1 MPMTLVGVAIFVIFL
16 TPGFVYLVRT
26 ETRLP
31 ERRYSPLRETVTI
44 VSVSLA
50 VNGIILGLFAI
61 LRYLLPTITPDAG
74 EIVRE
79 PGIYFQS
86 NYAEVTLWSAGLLLA
101 AACLAAVV
109 AVPPEWSSRGASKIK
124 FWPGPAIATFIATRR
139 LQGPIEQLS
148 GWGFAFTKRPHHR
161 VYVGLDLKDG
171 TYLYGPLFA
180 FSTDLEENDARSIQ
194 IGRPVKIRP
203 PGDDITATE
212 DWDVDRVIVSA
223 SQIKTISVRYVSS
236 KPEDDDGRDN
246 TPPGL
251 PVCECDQCRL
261 NRLVP
266 REQREG
272 LLPLGGISGHDQ
284 SGNDG
289 CECDGCLDLIHA
301 EKCRCPACDW
311 YYTERGW
318 ERD

>member
-1 MPMTLVGVAIFVIFL
+1 MPTTLVGLAIFVTFL

-31 ERRYSPLRETVTI
+31 ERRYSLLRETVTI

-50 VNGIILGLFAI
+50 VNGVILGLFAI

-74 EIVRE
+74 AIVRE
-79 PGIYFQS
+79 SSTYFQS
-86 NYAEVTLWSAGLLLA
+86 NYAEVTLWSAVLLLA
-101 AACLAAVV
+101 ATCLAAVI
-109 AVPPEWSSRGASKIK
+109 AVPPAWSSKCASKIR
-124 FWPGPAIATFIATRR
+124 FWPGPTIATFIATRQ

-203 PGDDITATE
+203 PGDNITAAE

-223 SQIKTISVRYVSS
+223 SQLKTISVRYVPS
-236 KPEDDDGRDN
+236 KPEDGDSRDN
-246 TPPGL
+246 TL
-251 PVCECDQCRL
+251 PAPAVCECDQCQL
-261 NRLVP
+261 NRHVP

-272 LLPLGGISGHDQ
+272 LFPLGRIPGHDQ

-289 CECDGCLDLIHA
+289 CECDACLDLIHA
-301 EKCRCPACDW
+301 DKCRCPACDW

>member
-1 MPMTLVGVAIFVIFL
+1 MPTTLVGLAIFVIFL
-16 TPGFVYLVRT
+16 SPGFVYLVRT

-50 VNGIILGLFAI
+50 ANGVIVGLFAI
-61 LRYLLPTITPDAG
+61 LRCLLPTITPDVGA
-74 EIVRE
+74 IVRD
-79 PGIYFQS
+79 PSGYFQS
-86 NYAEVTLWSAGLLLA
+86 SYAEVMIWSVVLLLA
-101 AACLAAVV
+101 ASCLAAVV
-109 AVPPEWSSRGASKIK
+109 AVPPEWSSKFASKIR
-124 FWPGPAIATFIATRR
+124 FWPGSAIATFIATRR

-148 GWGFAFTKRPHHR
+148 GWGFAFTKRPDHR

-203 PGDDITATE
+203 PGDNMTAAE

-223 SQIKTISVRYVSS
+223 SQIKTISVRYVPT
-236 KPEDDDGRDN
+236 KPEDGDSRDN
-246 TPPGL
+246 AP
-251 PVCECDQCRL
+251 PVCACDQCQL
-261 NRLVP
+261 NRHVP

-272 LLPLGGISGHDQ
+272 LFPLGGIPGHDR

-289 CECDGCLDLIHA
+289 CECDACLDLIHA

-311 YYTERGW
+311 YYSERGW
-318 ERD
+318 ERG